1 MKKFLLKVLQLFIFP
16 NIFSF
21 VDNIM
26 LKNKYFK
33 KEGIKNLWEQQ
44 YVVLES
50 FSESIYDGQ
59 DIAIKGGNG
68 VGKTLLC
75 IICALFTCLT
85 GTHKNIV
92 MLNSLDKYRE
102 ETYNIITDIIKNSF
116 ILSMFFNVV
125 GGRTVN
131 IKCINGSE
139 IFFMTQTDSKIK
151 TETLDS
157 FCVIVDNASGI
168 MLNSVFAAIEKLTK
182 SVNSFMFLIGTPYN
196 NKGYFYDAFNKNSK
210 TFNTGTIKSCYIDD
224 VKIQKFIR
232 GSVRNF
238 GEDSNFCRTRIFAEF
253 PEQEK
258 SKEV

>member
-1 MKKFLLKVLQLFIFP
+1 MKMFLLKVLQLFIFP

-44 YVVLES
+44 YDVLES
-50 FSESIYDGQ
+50 FSVSIYDGQ

-102 ETYNIITDIIKNSF
+102 KTYNIITDIIKNSF

-125 GGRTVN
+125 GGRAVN

-139 IFFMTQTDSKIK
+139 IIFITNSDIENITKNDSYCFI
-151 TETLDS
+151 
-157 FCVIVDNASGI
+157 IDNASGI

-210 TFNTGTIKSCYIDD
+210 TFNTLTIKSCYIDD

>member
-1 MKKFLLKVLQLFIFP
+1 MKMFLLKVLQLFLFP

-33 KEGIKNLWEQQ
+33 KEGIKKLWEQQ
-44 YVVLES
+44 YDVLDS
-50 FSESIYDGQ
+50 FSDSIYDGQ

-102 ETYNIITDIIKNSF
+102 KTYNIITDIIKNSF
-116 ILSMFFNVV
+116 ILSMFFNLSCS
-125 GGRTVN
+125 RTVS
-131 IKCINGSE
+131 IECINGSE
-139 IFFMTQTDSKIK
+139 IFFITNSDIENITKNDSYC
-151 TETLDS
+151 
-157 FCVIVDNASGI
+157 FIVDNASGI

-196 NKGYFYDAFNKNSK
+196 NKGYFYDAFNKNRK
-210 TFNTGTIKSCYIDD
+210 TFNIGTIKSVCIKDTR
-224 VKIQKFIR
+224 IQKFIR
-232 GSVRNF
+232 RSVREF
-238 GEDSNFCRTRIFAEF
+238 GEDSNFCRTRIFADF